1 MLINMSI
8 ATKDKIKQRVA
19 LSVDAAFSLA
29 ASLMVFLVVRYLH
42 EDALIA
48 TLAVIL
54 HVLIGIN
61 RSLNQIWRLAEAS
74 RE

>member
-1 MLINMSI
+1 MSI

-19 LSVDAAFSLA
+19 LSVDAAFSS
-29 ASLMVFLVVRYLH
+29 ASSLIVFLVVRYLH

-61 RSLNQIWRLAEAS
+61 RSLNQIWRLAETS